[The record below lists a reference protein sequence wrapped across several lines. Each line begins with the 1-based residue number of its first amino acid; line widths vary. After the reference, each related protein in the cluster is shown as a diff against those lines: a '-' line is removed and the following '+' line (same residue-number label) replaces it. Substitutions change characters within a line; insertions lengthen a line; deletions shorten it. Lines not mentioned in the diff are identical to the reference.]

1 MPRSNARQLNFPAEA
16 SSHFAYRREALLKLL
31 DLWRWEGRVKG
42 RTFLF
47 VGLLAFSIKMLLDFS
62 ISKFGFHRYWT
73 PLFYLRP
80 FGTFVYSLAQ
90 ANRDAAFPLTM
101 LLVALPF
108 VWLGLAMTVKRLR
121 DAGRPLW
128 YSCFFFLPIFNFLV
142 LLVFSTFPS
151 VSQPRQYEAAPWPN
165 VRPVDRWIPRSK
177 WRSAFL
183 AIGLTAALGLLFAL
197 LGTLGIASYGWGL
210 FVALPFCLGL
220 FSVLLYSYH
229 GPRSATECIAVSVL
243 PILILGF
250 VLLVVAIEGI
260 ICILMAAPIALV
272 LAVLGGSLGYAI
284 QLAHWGRQNRAAFL
298 SVAILIT
305 PSFFSIE
312 HFVKPQPSVFE
323 VKSAIEVNAP
333 PEKVWQQVVAF
344 AEIPPPQEEIFRAGI
359 AYPIRAEISGH
370 GVGAI
375 RHCVFSTGP
384 FVEPITVWDEPH
396 LLRFSVTAN
405 PSPMNELTPYKH
417 IEPPHLH
424 GYFESHQGQFL
435 LKRLPNGQTRLEGTT
450 WYSHSM
456 WPEQYW
462 HWWSD
467 YIIHSIHMRVLR
479 HIKAQ
484 VEISPVKAGFQA
496 DAARVSESTR

>member
-1 MPRSNARQLNFPAEA
+1 MPRQS
-16 SSHFAYRREALLKLL
+16 
-31 DLWRWEGRVKG
+31 
-42 RTFLF
+42 
-47 VGLLAFSIKMLLDFS
+47 
-62 ISKFGFHRYWT
+62 
-73 PLFYLRP
+73 
-80 FGTFVYSLAQ
+80 
-90 ANRDAAFPLTM
+90 
-101 LLVALPF
+101 
-108 VWLGLAMTVKRLR
+108 
-121 DAGRPLW
+121 
-128 YSCFFFLPIFNFLV
+128 
-142 LLVFSTFPS
+142 
-151 VSQPRQYEAAPWPN
+151 EAAPWPH
-165 VRPVDRWIPRSK
+165 VRPLDRWIPHSK
-177 WRSAFL
+177 WRSALLSIGLAAVLGFFFA
-183 AIGLTAALGLLFAL
+183 AIGTQV
-197 LGTLGIASYGWGL
+197 IKSYGWGL

-229 GPRSATECIAVSVL
+229 QPRSFGECLGVALL
-243 PILILGF
+243 PIFILGF
-250 VLLVVAIEGI
+250 ILLVVAIEGI
-260 ICILMAAPIALV
+260 ICILMAAPVALV
-272 LAVLGGSLGYAI
+272 LAFLGGWLGYVI
-284 QLAHWGRQNRAAFL
+284 QAMHWGRKHTPAML
-298 SVAILIT
+298 SVAFLLT
-305 PSFFSIE
+305 PSFFGVE
-312 HFVKPQPSVFE
+312 HFVKPQPGVFE

-344 AEIPPPQEEIFRAGI
+344 AEIPPPLEEIFRAGI

-435 LKRLPNGQTRLEGTT
+435 LTRLPNGHTRLEGTT
-450 WYSHSM
+450 WYSHTM